1 MSRFFVFQSVIVLTL
16 AFAALGLW
24 LHPDFW
30 LALTLLLPLTIL
42 GIYDLIQPHHAILRN
57 YPLMGHFRY
66 IFEYIRPEIRQ
77 YFIEDERDPLPFS
90 RDQRAIAYQRA
101 KNESDVRPFGTV
113 LNPDCIGYGWIS
125 HSVMPVEIKD
135 ADFRIEIG
143 GAQCRKPYRSSIL
156 NISAM
161 SFGALGGHAIEALS
175 AGAKL
180 GNFAQDTGEGSISP
194 YHRRGGGDLIWQIAS
209 GYFGCRTK
217 DGHFDPEL
225 FAKSAASDQVKM
237 IEIKLSQGAKPG
249 HGGVLP
255 KAKITPEIAA
265 TRLIGMDEDC
275 VSPARH
281 SAFSTPVEMM
291 QFLKTLRDLSG
302 GKPVGLK
309 LCVGHR
315 FEVLAM
321 IKAMLLTEIV
331 PDFIVV
337 DGAEGG
343 TGAAPMEL
351 SDHVGLPL
359 VEGLSFMHN
368 ALTGAGLRDDLKLG
382 ASGKVVTAFD
392 FCRIHALGADYVNA
406 ARAFMFSLGCVQAR
420 ACHTNRCP
428 TGVTT
433 QDKGRQRA
441 LVIEDKAPRVA
452 NFHRNTLGAIA
463 QVIGA
468 AGLTHPEQL
477 RPWHVHIRN
486 TVGQIVRGDAAYPA
500 VAQGALL
507 SGAADE
513 RLMREWDRADAH
525 SFAPKF

>member
-1 MSRFFVFQSVIVLTL
+1 MSRFFVFRLVILLAAVAVL
-16 AFAALGLW
+16 LGLW
-24 LHPDFW
+24 VHPDFY
-30 LALTLLLPLTIL
+30 LALIVLVPLIAL
-42 GIYDLIQPHHAILRN
+42 GVYDLNQTHHAILRN

-77 YFIEDERDPLPFS
+77 YFFEDERDPLPFS
-90 RDQRAIAYQRA
+90 RDQRAIVYQRA
-101 KNESDVRPFGTV
+101 KNASDMRPFGTV
-113 LNPDCIGYGWIS
+113 LNPDAIGYGWLS
-125 HSVMPVEIKD
+125 HSIMPAEIKN
-135 ADFRIEIG
+135 ADFRITIG
-143 GAQCRKPYRSSIL
+143 GATCAKPYSASVL
-156 NISAM
+156 NISGM
-161 SFGALGGHAIEALS
+161 SFGAIGAHAVLALNQ
-175 AGAKL
+175 GAKQ

-194 YHRRGGGDLIWQIAS
+194 YHLQGGGDIIWQVAT
-209 GYFGCRTK
+209 GYFGCRTP
-217 DGHFDPEL
+217 DGKFDPAL
-225 FAKSAASDQVKM
+225 FTKMAQAEQVKM

-265 TRLIGMDEDC
+265 TRLIDTTHDC
-275 VSPARH
+275 ISPARH

-291 QFLKTLRDLSG
+291 QFLQSLRELSG
-302 GKPVGLK
+302 GKPVGFK

-315 FEVLAM
+315 FEVLAI
-321 IKAMLLTEIV
+321 IKAMLLTEIL

-359 VEGLSFMHN
+359 VEGLSFMN
-368 ALTGAGLRDDLKLG
+368 TVLTGAGLRDDIKLG
-382 ASGKVVTAFD
+382 ASGKMVSAFD
-392 FCRIHALGADYVNA
+392 FCRIHALGADYVMA

-420 ACHTNRCP
+420 ACHTNKCP
-428 TGVTT
+428 TGITT

-441 LVIEDKAPRVA
+441 LVVEDKAPRVA
-452 NFHRNTLGAIA
+452 SFHRNTLGAIA

-468 AGLTHPEQL
+468 AGLTHPDQL

-486 TVGQIVRGDAAYPA
+486 TMGEIVRGDDAYPR

-507 SGAADE
+507 SGHADA
-513 RLMREWDRADAH
+513 RLTREWDRADPH
-525 SFAPKF
+525 SFAPRF

>member
-1 MSRFFVFQSVIVLTL
+1 MSRYFVFRLVLVLTIAAIL
-16 AFAALGLW
+16 AG
-24 LHPDFW
+24 
-30 LALTLLLPLTIL
+30 LTLNRDIWFALIVLLPLSGL
-42 GIYDLIQPHHAILRN
+42 GIYDIFQTRHAILRN

-66 IFEYIRPEIRQ
+66 IFEFIRPEIRQ

-101 KNESDVRPFGTV
+101 KNESDLRPFGTV
-113 LNPDCIGYGWIS
+113 LNPDAIGYGWIS
-125 HSVMPVEIKD
+125 HSIMPVDIKD
-135 ADFRIEIG
+135 SDFRIAIG
-143 GAQCRKPYRSSIL
+143 GAHCRQPYRSSVL
-156 NISAM
+156 NISGM
-161 SFGALGGHAIEALS
+161 SFGALGANAVLALNT
-175 AGAKL
+175 GAKL

-194 YHRRGGGDLIWQIAS
+194 YHRQGGGDLIWQIAS
-209 GYFGCRTK
+209 GYFGCRDK
-217 DGHFDPEL
+217 DGHFAPEI
-225 FAKSAASDQVKM
+225 FAKTAQSDQVKM

-255 KAKITPEIAA
+255 KAKVTPEIAA
-265 TRLIGMDEDC
+265 TRLVSMDEDC
-275 VSPARH
+275 VSPSRH

-291 QFLKTLRDLSG
+291 QFVKQLRDLSG
-302 GKPVGLK
+302 GKPVGFK

-321 IKAMLLTEIV
+321 IKAMLVTEIV

-368 ALTGAGLRDDLKLG
+368 ALVGAGLRDDLKLG
-382 ASGKVVTAFD
+382 ASGKMVSAFD
-392 FCRIHALGADYVNA
+392 FCRIHALGADYVMA

-428 TGVTT
+428 TGITT
-433 QDKGRQRA
+433 QDPERQRA
-441 LVIEDKAPRVA
+441 LVPEDKSVRVA

-468 AGLTHPEQL
+468 AGLSHPEQL

-486 TVGQIVRGDAAYPA
+486 TMGEIVRGDAAYPP
-500 VAQGALL
+500 VQQGALL
-507 SGAADE
+507 SGSADAH
-513 RLMREWDRADAH
+513 LLREWDRADAH